1 MSNYRVKGL
10 PPIKLE
16 NLLKKRRTTLKQ
28 FLKDTGIASY
38 VTLVSKAQNM
48 GVSPPDEKT
57 FKEALGE
64 IVSSPQEGVV
74 VLESPSLVDEQTGKK
89 IEVDVFEVERVTND
103 DAQDDSVVVQ
113 EPDVERLSTTKQ
125 SKKKNK

>member
-1 MSNYRVKGL
+1 M